1 MKSYNFHQITR
12 TQNKTQILNHTHK
25 KENAQIQNH
34 THKNQMCNSKII
46 KKNKIA
52 HKILTNI
59 ENQKNKQKNSTIVKG
74 VGGILQNWVG

>member
-1 MKSYNFHQITR
+1 
-12 TQNKTQILNHTHK
+12 
-25 KENAQIQNH
+25 
-34 THKNQMCNSKII
+34 MCNSKII
-46 KKNKIA
+46 KKNEIA